1 MKVGLASPDSK
12 CNPPVTLTSCST
24 DRNMINRRLV
34 LTGLAGLASGSLLPR
49 SAQAQTISASINAME
64 FGLRPGSP
72 DDQTGKLNALLTKAS
87 SAGQQIF
94 LPPGT
99 YIVSGVQFPA
109 YVNLVGVS
117 GKSRLLFGGKSGL
130 VTANGS
136 EHVQLNGL
144 VIDGDGRPLGEGTR
158 GLFEASNIAHIVLDD
173 CQIVGAHKNAV
184 DLFKCSG
191 RIEMSRISGAS
202 DAAIFAADSTGLQ
215 ITNNEISDCGNGGI
229 LVQRYE
235 QGRDGTIISGNRV
248 EKIRADA
255 GGTGQNG
262 NAINIFRANNVVV
275 SNNII
280 NNSDFSAIRGN
291 SASNLQITGN
301 NCTASGETAIYSEF
315 AFEGAVIANNLVDHA
330 ANGISMVNFDNGG
343 RLGTCSG
350 NVVRNLST
358 KGPYPGTFGIGISV
372 EADISVTGNVVENAP
387 LYGIQLGWGAYMRN
401 VIATGNIVRGS
412 GEGIY
417 VSVVEGVGSAI
428 ISENII
434 QGSRNGGI
442 VGHSWAD
449 VKVKDLTQ
457 KSAQVYPNLTV
468 ERNIVS

>member
-1 MKVGLASPDSK
+1 
-12 CNPPVTLTSCST
+12 
-24 DRNMINRRLV
+24 MINRRLV
-34 LTGLAGLASGSLLPR
+34 LTGLAGIAGGSVLPHT
-49 SAQAQTISASINAME
+49 AQAQTISGSINAVE
-64 FGLRPGSP
+64 FGLLPGSP
-72 DDQTGKLNALLTKAS
+72 DDQTVKLNALLAKAS
-87 SAGQQIF
+87 SSGQRIF
-94 LPPGT
+94 LPPGS
-99 YIVSGVQFPA
+99 YIVSGVRFPA
-109 YVNLVGVS
+109 YVNLLGVS

-144 VIDGDGRPLGEGTR
+144 VIDGDSRPLGEGVR
-158 GLFEASNIAHIVLDD
+158 GLFEASNIAHLVLDD
-173 CQIVGAHKNAV
+173 CQIVGASKNAV
-184 DLFKCSG
+184 DLFRCGG
-191 RIEMSRISGAS
+191 RIERSRISGAS

-215 ITNNEISDCGNGGI
+215 ITGNEISDCGNGGI

-235 QGRDGTIISGNRV
+235 QGRDATIITGNRV

-275 SNNII
+275 SNNVI
-280 NNSDFSAIRGN
+280 NNSAFSAIRGN

-301 NCTASGETAIYSEF
+301 NCSASGETAIYSEF
-315 AFEGAVIANNLVDHA
+315 AFEGAVIANNLVDSA
-330 ANGISMVNFDNGG
+330 ANGISIVNFDSGG

-350 NVVRNLST
+350 NIVRNLST
-358 KGPYPGTFGIGISV
+358 KGPYPGTFGIGVSV
-372 EADISVTGNVVENAP
+372 EADVSVTGNVVENAP

-401 VIATGNIVRGS
+401 VIATGNIVRTS

-417 VSVVEGVGSAI
+417 VSIVEGVGPAI
-428 ISENII
+428 ISDNII

-449 VKVKDLTQ
+449 VTVKDLTR
-457 KSAQVYPNLTV
+457 KSTQIYPNLAV
-468 ERNIVS
+468 ERNIIS